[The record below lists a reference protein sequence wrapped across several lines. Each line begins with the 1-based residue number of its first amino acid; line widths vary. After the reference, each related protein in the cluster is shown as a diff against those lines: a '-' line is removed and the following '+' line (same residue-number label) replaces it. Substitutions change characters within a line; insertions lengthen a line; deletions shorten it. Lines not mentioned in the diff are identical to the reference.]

1 MSSDSDLYPKRMP
14 WVKQAGTAAFLA
26 ALLLPMLA
34 ACGQKSTPDQNT
46 GGVATLR
53 VFLRDT
59 QQASLD
65 LGSQG
70 TGPGDQFIYSGD
82 LFDHAGGR
90 KVGHTAG
97 QCTTFSG
104 NTTAAGDV
112 FCTATFMLDRGQITA
127 QGLFDN
133 AARGQS
139 WVAQESI
146 IMPAAMALSK
156 CRSTCRIKRTP
167 TSFLM

>member
-90 KVGHTAG
+90 KVGAHRRPVHHVQWEHYRCWRCLLHRHLHA
-97 QCTTFSG
+97 
-104 NTTAAGDV
+104 
-112 FCTATFMLDRGQITA
+112 
-127 QGLFDN
+127 
-133 AARGQS
+133 
-139 WVAQESI
+139 
-146 IMPAAMALSK
+146 
-156 CRSTCRIKRTP
+156 
-167 TSFLM
+167 